1 MHPDHAATTAIVVN
15 GVFYA
20 RLPKWDEVDGGE
32 ARRREAL
39 ALVVFESLA
48 VGLLTGLVGVGG
60 GFLIVPALVLLA
72 MPMRQAVG
80 TSLLIIATNCA
91 VGFYG
96 YLGHAHFAW
105 SSMALVTAGTL
116 PGIAVGTYLH
126 RFVSQEVLR
135 RGFAVFL
142 LMVAGF
148 ILYQNVGTVLAAVP
162 HRPT

>member
-1 MHPDHAATTAIVVN
+1 M
-15 GVFYA
+15 
-20 RLPKWDEVDGGE
+20 
-32 ARRREAL
+32 
-39 ALVVFESLA
+39 ALVVLEGFA
-48 VGLLTGLVGVGG
+48 VGLLTGIVGVGG
-60 GFLIVPALVLLA
+60 GFLIVPALVFLA

-96 YLGHAHFAW
+96 YLGHVHFTW

-126 RFVSQEVLR
+126 RFVSQDALR

-148 ILYQNVGTVLAAVP
+148 ILYQNLGAVLASGS
-162 HRPT
+162 HRPA